1 MKMERGYPVY
11 TVTPKAENVIL
22 RGHPWVYD
30 AEILNTEGE
39 TANGG
44 LVDVVSKKGA
54 VSGDRLPL
62 GALQNSG
69 AAHLPQ
75 RQ

>member
-39 TANGG
+39 TAN
-44 LVDVVSKKGA
+44 